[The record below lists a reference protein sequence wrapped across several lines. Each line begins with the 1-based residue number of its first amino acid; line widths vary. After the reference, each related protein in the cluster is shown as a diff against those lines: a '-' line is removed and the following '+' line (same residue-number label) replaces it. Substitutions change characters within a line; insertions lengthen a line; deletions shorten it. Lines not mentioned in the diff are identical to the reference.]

1 MDKTKKQKEREELI
15 DNKLLGFDDKI
26 ESDDGTLI
34 INFEGTIEIGEYGIK
49 GRTINQL
56 IDDARTYETPKINVF
71 DYLKSIDFE

>member
-34 INFEGTIEIGEYGIK
+34 IHFEGTIEIGEYGIK
-49 GRTINQL
+49 GMTINQL
-56 IDDARTYETPKINVF
+56 IDDARTYEPPKINVF
-71 DYLKSIDFE
+71 DYLKNIDLK